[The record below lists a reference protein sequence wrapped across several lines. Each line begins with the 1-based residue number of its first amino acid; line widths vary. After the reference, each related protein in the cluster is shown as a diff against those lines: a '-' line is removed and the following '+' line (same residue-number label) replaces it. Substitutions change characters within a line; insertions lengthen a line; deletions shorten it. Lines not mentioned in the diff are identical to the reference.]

1 MNKTIAVTGASGHL
15 GNVICRLLLEKGFRV
30 KAMYNTRRDSLEGL
44 PIELIQGDVLNKS
57 DLAKLIDGCEIVI
70 NSAAIIS
77 INGDPTGMVFKT
89 NTEGPRNVYDVAK
102 EKGVKRI
109 VHISSVHAVMEEPLN
124 LPFDE
129 KRTYKTATCFP
140 YDYSKAQGEQIM
152 LSNKANAAPEVVVL
166 RPSCIIGP
174 FDYKTSEFGKALL
187 KFYHGKIPVMPEGGY
202 NFIDVRDVAESVI
215 NAMEKGRNGEIYLAT
230 VKYYSMKELANTIEK
245 VTGKKT
251 PKNTLSFTVLK
262 SLIPFISAYSKL
274 TNTIPLFTTE
284 SINALKYGHPGM
296 DNTKAITELGH
307 RVRPFEESINEFFT
321 WQKSIGK
328 IK

>member
-30 KAMYNTRRDSLEGL
+30 KAMYNTRRDSLERL

-89 NTEGPRNVYDVAK
+89 NTEGPRNVYEVAK

-152 LSNKANAAPEVVVL
+152 LSNKANATPEVVVL

-215 NAMEKGRNGEIYLAT
+215 NAMEKGRHGEIYLAT
-230 VKYYSMKELANTIEK
+230 GKYYSMKELASTIEK

-251 PKNTLSFTVLK
+251 PKNTLSFNVLK

-307 RVRPFEESINEFFT
+307 RVRPFEESINEFYT